1 MYLTVCL
8 YVRRSLVPFFIG
20 EAILRCLS
28 ILHDIFLPGFRFLF
42 NDPSV
47 NLSRWL
53 YASFALR
60 RIMYDLL
67 SKNPLHSIVDGSGDL
82 WLMSPRA
89 TGAIGNKPLSGRTW
103 PQHGANWP
111 RASVFARSSAP
122 LRQKGND
129 GAWRSGFIWI
139 PYSSYLRVTMRQS
152 HSSLLN
158 SPTSRSCDMLRRLTK
173 CVEYVIQCTVSAVL
187 VTIIGPKTRSVIE
200 TQRGLHGSLMDI
212 PSAVHLSNLGS
223 TLGSISHPP
232 SGINIQHSAQP
243 AAYHFRMECMLP
255 SYIEH
260 TQLKL
265 KSETFYALHLGS
277 TLYLT
282 LNCRHEYVCKCMYA
296 CMFICM

>member
-1 MYLTVCL
+1 M
-8 YVRRSLVPFFIG
+8 
-20 EAILRCLS
+20 ALRV
-28 ILHDIFLPGFRFLF
+28 FRFTSYNVRPFVKESIAFDRRWFWRSMVNVTQSDRRNWKQATLRT
-42 NDPSV
+42 DVTPS
-47 NLSRWL
+47 R
-53 YASFALR
+53 
-60 RIMYDLL
+60 
-67 SKNPLHSIVDGSGDL
+67 
-82 WLMSPRA
+82 
-89 TGAIGNKPLSGRTW
+89 
-103 PQHGANWP
+103 HGANWP

-158 SPTSRSCDMLRRLTK
+158 SPTSGSCDMLRRLTK

-212 PSAVHLSNLGS
+212 PSAVHLSDLGS

-296 CMFICM
+296 CMFVCI